1 MAFAGE
7 CMNGF
12 VKVQVHLSDIMSI
25 FYSYR
30 KYEASTDGQKYDLY
44 CMIIKLNLIVIVSEI
59 TEWFILSQHT
69 AIHIFRINTV
79 YK

>member
-12 VKVQVHLSDIMSI
+12 VKVQVHLSDKMSI
-25 FYSYR
+25 FYPYR
-30 KYEASTDGQKYDLY
+30 KYEAPTDGQRF
-44 CMIIKLNLIVIVSEI
+44 KLNLILIVTEI